1 MSSKLNAMNLYIKDE
16 ARDLEI
22 KTEID
27 KQWEEGEQIRVRQ
40 YRDENELLKKEL
52 QNARETSEAMH
63 SYGYGW
69 DFDKLPK

>member
-1 MSSKLNAMNLYIKDE
+1 MNLYIKDE
-16 ARDLEI
+16 ARDIEI

-52 QNARETSEAMH
+52 QNARALA
-63 SYGYGW
+63 
-69 DFDKLPK
+69 DFSHHYPYPYYFPSIQTT